1 MIGASTSYYGY
12 HGESIEGKVKKLI
25 DIFASCNMQPYI
37 QIGAGKNNTEY
48 SKLVGILNKYR
59 KENQV
64 IFTIHQSIWLP
75 TDNFYLNIALM
86 HQLYILTLNLQNHFQ
101 KRTI

>member
-48 SKLVGILNKYR
+48 IIR
-59 KENQV
+59 
-64 IFTIHQSIWLP
+64 
-75 TDNFYLNIALM
+75 
-86 HQLYILTLNLQNHFQ
+86 
-101 KRTI
+101 